1 MASKPTKDTFNVD
14 QLLGALAQTDRDEQA
29 EHDAAIAAA
38 RKTYVAALRRAA
50 SGKATE
56 ADAADLRASMAAL
69 NIKADELRR
78 DSEIVLQA
86 MALEVEA
93 EKLPDIEAQHAAG
106 KIALDARIAKLKA
119 EDQKVRRDFVALVYE
134 RDRVLRAVHQL
145 EALRVRR
152 PEVFE

>member
-69 NIKADELRR
+69 GIGADQLRR
-78 DSEIVLQA
+78 DSEIAV
-86 MALEVEA
+86 EVA
-93 EKLPDIEAQHAAG
+93 GLRPVAARLADLEAQRATA
-106 KIALDARIAKLKA
+106 KATLDARLAELKTA
-119 EDQKVRRDFVALVYE
+119 SGQARFAFQAAAHEHQAAMNAAHRLD
-134 RDRVLRAVHQL
+134 VLRQERGL
-145 EALRVRR
+145 L
-152 PEVFE
+152 FE